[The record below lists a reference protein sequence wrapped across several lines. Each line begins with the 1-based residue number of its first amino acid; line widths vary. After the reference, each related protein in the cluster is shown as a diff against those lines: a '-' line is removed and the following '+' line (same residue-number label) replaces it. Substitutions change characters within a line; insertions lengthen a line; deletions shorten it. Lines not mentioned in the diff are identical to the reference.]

1 MGNGATD
8 TVLRSAGQTGVT
20 RLDSLPLMGPVPSSP
35 GHLTAHLINP
45 PPRPAQ
51 ASFPIHTLWLLELS
65 KTLMRAGLSRH
76 QTLLRRHIVLG
87 MKSKLLDHLAPGPSP
102 GMPRPL
108 TARSPGVGAP
118 TTCPSLSQHGRP
130 ARCHAHPLHTPS
142 SAVQVG
148 FHTPRSWPGTAALRG
163 PLTVPAM
170 VERGGLAAG
179 PGAGQG
185 GHCRGRGRS
194 AAPAAQTP
202 QHSTPSSLWTS
213 PHFCWSAQAFPSCRA
228 TPSPPPSALIP
239 VAAPSA
245 GPVCRELIAGAVST
259 SGPHTHPA
267 SQEGSGPHPHPGR
280 MVSTSVTSSPQPSL
294 EHLGSHAGAREEGS
308 GQGGL
313 WRHHVSSPL
322 HPRFERARPKVR
334 GWGRGSSLGLPGRG

>member
-148 FHTPRSWPGTAALRG
+148 FHTPRSWPGTATLRG
-163 PLTVPAM
+163 PLTVPAD
-170 VERGGLAAG
+170 GGVRRAG
-179 PGAGQG
+179 GRPGRGAG
-185 GHCRGRGRS
+185 
-194 AAPAAQTP
+194 
-202 QHSTPSSLWTS
+202 W
-213 PHFCWSAQAFPSCRA
+213 
-228 TPSPPPSALIP
+228 ALP
-239 VAAPSA
+239 
-245 GPVCRELIAGAVST
+245 
-259 SGPHTHPA
+259 
-267 SQEGSGPHPHPGR
+267 
-280 MVSTSVTSSPQPSL
+280 
-294 EHLGSHAGAREEGS
+294 
-308 GQGGL
+308 
-313 WRHHVSSPL
+313 W
-322 HPRFERARPKVR
+322 PRTL
-334 GWGRGSSLGLPGRG
+334 RGSSRPDAPAQHPLISLDFPPLLLVSAGVPQLQGNPFAPALSVNPCRSAQRGAGVPGTHRRSGEHVRSPHPPRLSGGVRPTSASR